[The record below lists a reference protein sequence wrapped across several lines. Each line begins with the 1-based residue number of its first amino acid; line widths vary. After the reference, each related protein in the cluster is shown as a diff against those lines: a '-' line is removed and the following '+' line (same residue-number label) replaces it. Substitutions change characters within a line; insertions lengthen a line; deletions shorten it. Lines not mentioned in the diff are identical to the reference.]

1 MSVFLSWLSGSFCP
15 FFNPGNSSGGGQQDP
30 GETFYL
36 CDCQDYCAPIDW
48 VFSFCTVIGFRSPQM
63 EMSFFWFWFC
73 RERVWNR
80 SGLHFKS
87 FLYGYRSRHQRS
99 FWLNWY
105 NKGNVFRMRH
115 SVSLC
120 YFAKKRKERC
130 NWRWSSYLNNKA
142 FASLNRQD

>member
-63 EMSFFWFWFC
+63 EMSFFWLWFC

-80 SGLHFKS
+80 SGFHFKS

-105 NKGNVFRMRH
+105 NKGNVFRMRL
-115 SVSLC
+115 SVCLC
-120 YFAKKRKERC
+120 YFAKKRKARC

>member
-63 EMSFFWFWFC
+63 EMSFFWLWFC

-80 SGLHFKS
+80 SGFHFKS

-115 SVSLC
+115 SVCLC

>member
-1 MSVFLSWLSGSFCP
+1 MFLSWLSGSFCA
-15 FFNPGNSSGGGQQDP
+15 FFYTGNSSGGGQQDP
-30 GETFYL
+30 GETFFL
-36 CDCQDYCAPIDW
+36 CDCQDYRAPFDW

-80 SGLHFKS
+80 SGFHFKS
-87 FLYGYRSRHQRS
+87 CLYGYRSRHQRS

-105 NKGNVFRMRH
+105 NKGNVFRIRH
-115 SVSLC
+115 SVCLC

-130 NWRWSSYLNNKA
+130 NWHWSSYLNNKA